1 MDDNFTNAPRS
12 KSSGTARIIGTLVI
26 VALVIAIILLATGV
40 FNFEQRNF
48 F

>member
-12 KSSGTARIIGTLVI
+12 KAGAPAKIIGTLVI
-26 VALVIAIILLATGV
+26 LILVLSILGLATGL
-40 FNFEQRNF
+40 FNFETAPF